1 MHCIWCA
8 QGVESSELESQQYG
22 SDTSG
27 ANNAAGGT
35 VPHRRKRTADYY
47 AGGYDVGG
55 YAGPDEQLPVPKR
68 VRTTGRES
76 AAVRRPGASAAE
88 ASPSPRQAPTP
99 NTIAVIHLHG
109 A

>member
-35 VPHRRKRTADYY
+35 APHRRKRTADYY
-47 AGGYDVGG
+47 AGGYDAGG

-76 AAVRRPGASAAE
+76 AAVRHPGASAAE